1 MIQVG
6 DAGGILEI
14 GWHAYFQGI
23 VRKIVRFFSFNSD
36 VFYSSSLECV
46 VKMFCAWNFESFVLS
61 LVLLQI
67 S

>member
-6 DAGGILEI
+6 DAGEILEI

-23 VRKIVRFFSFNSD
+23 VRKIVISFNSD